1 MLRIELSITDTGA
14 DDSEYVRSVLAPA
27 MRDGVND
34 VAERAAEAANL
45 ATEQLFDRPNPFTRR
60 SFAVMKAQLGNDP
73 SALVYVREIQAEYL
87 ELQIEGG
94 IRRAGDYA
102 TSRLGPIVPGPHGA
116 RDAFGNLP
124 RGYIRKQMQDPHVA
138 WVNLRPDQP
147 PMLIRREP
155 GKQMEVLAIIVR
167 EIDYAPRFDFYGIVE
182 SAIQKEWPRSAARTI
197 EKALTVD
204 EDQPA

>member
-1 MLRIELSITDTGA
+1 MFRIELSIDNTGP
-14 DDSEYVRSVLAPA
+14 DDSEYVRSVLGPA

-34 VAERAAEAANL
+34 VAARAAEAANL
-45 ATEQLFDRPNPFTRR
+45 ATDELFDRPNPFTRR
-60 SFAVMKAQLGNDP
+60 SFAVLKAQLRNDP

-124 RGYIRKQMQDPHVA
+124 RGYIKKQMQDPHVA

-155 GKQMEVLAIIVR
+155 GKAMEVLAIIVK

-182 SAIQKEWPRSAARTI
+182 SAIQREWPRSAAKAI
-197 EKALTVD
+197 EKALAVD
-204 EDQPA
+204 DQPA

>member
-1 MLRIELSITDTGA
+1 MLRIELSIDTAGA
-14 DDSEYVRSVLAPA
+14 EDSDYVRSVLGPA
-27 MRDGVND
+27 LRDGVND

-45 ATEQLFDRPNPFTRR
+45 ATEAIFDRPNPFTRR
-60 SFAVMKAQLGNDP
+60 SFAVMKAQLRNDP
-73 SALVYVREIQAEYL
+73 SALIYVREIQAEYL

-102 TSRLGPIVPGPHGA
+102 TSRLGPIVPGPHGQ

-124 RGYIRKQMQDPHVA
+124 RGYIKKQMADPHVA

-155 GKQMEVLAIIVR
+155 GKPMEVLAIIVR